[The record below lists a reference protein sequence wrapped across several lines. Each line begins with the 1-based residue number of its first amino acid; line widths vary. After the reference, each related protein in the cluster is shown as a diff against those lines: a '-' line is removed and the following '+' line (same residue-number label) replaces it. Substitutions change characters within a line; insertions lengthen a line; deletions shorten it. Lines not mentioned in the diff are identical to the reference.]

1 MEDTVCPYSISMPPA
16 AVLEAA
22 VDLPSSAEPVEITP
36 RVSTPIEP
44 EKLHP
49 ALWLGHQLGR
59 QVDVASSTGF
69 AELDAELPG
78 NGWPR
83 RAITEVLLP
92 HPGIG
97 EMRLFAPALRAAQAG
112 RIVMLFDPP
121 LDPSASAVAALGID
135 IEQLLIVTTEAGT
148 GPVANQMWA
157 LEQALKSGHVGAIL
171 AWLSKQVRSQQ
182 MRRLQLA
189 AYNHDGAAFLVRDL
203 RVRDQASAAA
213 LRLEL
218 HAASVDR
225 LSVQILKRRGPLH
238 LRPLLLELPS
248 VLSPAAR
255 GRARQAEEAASLTQ
269 AATAI
274 AH

>member
-1 MEDTVCPYSISMPPA
+1 MPTA
-16 AVLEAA
+16 AVLEVA
-22 VDLPSSAEPVEITP
+22 VDLPSSAKSVVEITR

-69 AELDAELPG
+69 AQLDAELPG
-78 NGWPR
+78 HGWPR
-83 RAITEVLLP
+83 RGITEVLLP

-97 EMRLFAPALRAAQAG
+97 EMRLFAPALRAAQAD

-121 LDPSASAVAALGID
+121 LDLSASAVAALGID
-135 IEQLLIVTTEAGT
+135 TEQLLIVTTEAGT

-171 AWLSKQVRSQQ
+171 AWLPKQVRSQQ

-189 AYNHDGAAFLVRDL
+189 AYNHDGAAFLIRDL
-203 RVRDQASAAA
+203 RVREQASAAA

-218 HAASVDR
+218 RPASVDR
-225 LSVQILKRRGPLH
+225 LSVQILKRRGPMH
-238 LRPLLLELPS
+238 LRPLLLDLPS

-255 GRARQAEEAASLTQ
+255 GRASRALEGASQ
-269 AATAI
+269 MRADAATA
-274 AH
+274 H